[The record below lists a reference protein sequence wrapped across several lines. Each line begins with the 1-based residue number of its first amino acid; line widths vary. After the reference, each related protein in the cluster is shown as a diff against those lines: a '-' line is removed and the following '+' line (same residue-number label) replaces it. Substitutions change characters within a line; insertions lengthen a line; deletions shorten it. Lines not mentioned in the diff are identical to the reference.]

1 MTNVVKPKLTDIGK
15 IFKIKTYN
23 YNANTLKT
31 VAPKM
36 DNYKVTGPSLSNNIA
51 YDKLDSSG
59 LDKMTFEGPII
70 TTLPEAHIFDDV
82 SETTEKA
89 SNNIDAEFQKKI
101 NEKQYGSSETNTSP
115 ETQTPKNNVDSEDQK
130 SPAVKNTDDIN
141 KKSVDELAQEV
152 MDGKY
157 GVGQERKD
165 ALGDRYDEVQKKIN
179 EKLYGPSQTN
189 TSPETQIPKNNVDSE
204 GQKSPAVKN
213 TDDINKKSVD
223 ELAQEV
229 MDGKYGVGQERKNA
243 LGDRY
248 DEVQKKVNEKLYG
261 PSETKASTKAASE
274 TPIPKET
281 QKTVTET
288 PAPKETKKTEPAKS
302 EKKEEP
308 KKEEKPKEEYKP
320 SGNGKTIEI
329 PNSIG
334 QTGIIPNLTQYYGTR
349 KWAYN
354 QGKMADAYRAAGSQQ
369 DGNMATINGRYLVA
383 VSPKFGTVGDNIDIQ
398 LANGK
403 VIPAVIADVKGSDA
417 QSNWGHVLGGG
428 VDVVEW
434 EINGTSQ
441 SQLSSNLKEKGWYG
455 SKVTSITNTGSG
467 HYY

>member
-115 ETQTPKNNVDSEDQK
+115 ETQ
-130 SPAVKNTDDIN
+130 
-141 KKSVDELAQEV
+141 
-152 MDGKY
+152 
-157 GVGQERKD
+157 
-165 ALGDRYDEVQKKIN
+165 
-179 EKLYGPSQTN
+179 
-189 TSPETQIPKNNVDSE
+189 IPKNNVDSE

-248 DEVQKKVNEKLYG
+248 DEVQKRVNEKLYG

>member
-23 YNANTLKT
+23 YNANTPKT
-31 VAPKM
+31 VAPKI
-36 DNYKVTGPSLSNNIA
+36 DNYKVTGLSLSNNIA

-89 SNNIDAEFQKKI
+89 SNNIDAEVQKKI
-101 NEKQYGSSETNTSP
+101 NEKLYGSSETNTSP
-115 ETQTPKNNVDSEDQK
+115 ETQTPKNNVDSED
-130 SPAVKNTDDIN
+130 
-141 KKSVDELAQEV
+141 
-152 MDGKY
+152 
-157 GVGQERKD
+157 
-165 ALGDRYDEVQKKIN
+165 
-179 EKLYGPSQTN
+179 
-189 TSPETQIPKNNVDSE
+189 
-204 GQKSPAVKN
+204 QKSPAVKN

-329 PNSIG
+329 PNSVG
-334 QTGIIPNLTQYYGTR
+334 QTGIIPNLTQHYGTR

>member
-157 GVGQERKD
+157 GVGQERK
-165 ALGDRYDEVQKKIN
+165 
-179 EKLYGPSQTN
+179 
-189 TSPETQIPKNNVDSE
+189 
-204 GQKSPAVKN
+204 
-213 TDDINKKSVD
+213 
-223 ELAQEV
+223 
-229 MDGKYGVGQERKNA
+229 NA

-248 DEVQKKVNEKLYG
+248 DEVQKRVNEKLYG